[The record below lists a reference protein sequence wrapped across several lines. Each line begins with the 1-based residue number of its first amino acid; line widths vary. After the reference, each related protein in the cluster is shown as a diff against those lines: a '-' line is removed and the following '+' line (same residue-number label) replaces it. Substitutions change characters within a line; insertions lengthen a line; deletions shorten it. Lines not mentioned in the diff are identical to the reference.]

1 MNIKNNTGTSLF
13 DLYETILARR
23 SADPKK
29 SYSAKLLSLGTEKI
43 AEKLGEEAIETVIAA
58 VKKDPIA
65 LQKESADLIYH
76 LLVLLVDANVNLE
89 NIIKELGQRR
99 GVSGIMEKNSRNE
112 C

>member
-1 MNIKNNTGTSLF
+1 MNEKNNPTTTLF
-13 DLYETILARR
+13 DLYETISARR
-23 SADPKK
+23 NADPQN

-58 VKKDPIA
+58 IKKDPVE

-89 NIIKELGQRR
+89 NIIEELEQRK
-99 GVSGIMEKNSRNE
+99 GISGIMEKTSRTE
-112 C
+112 F